1 MGTARG
7 LSQVLKEAR
16 QGGKPTSATQKVPRS
31 GYRYDLDGLRG
42 IAIAFVVL
50 FHVFVGKVSGGVD
63 VFLLLSGYFFLGS
76 QLRYADRPDS
86 SINPWWPIW
95 RTLRRL
101 LPALVL
107 VLGVSMVLIL
117 AWVPRL
123 QRIEIANQAVASL
136 FYVQNWE
143 LASQGAAYGAASAE
157 VSPFQHLWSMAVQGQ
172 FYLFAILL
180 SMAIILIRRYRPE
193 YSAVGLA
200 TPVLAVLTSVS
211 FFGAILWYFVDQS
224 VNYYSTFTR
233 FWELGLGALLV
244 LHAPRILISA
254 KTKSILAAVGLFM
267 VLSTGFFMDGAETF
281 PGFPALYPILGAC
294 LVILGDGKISGF
306 LSRKWMRWLGDIAY
320 PLYLWHWPLL
330 IIFTALFNQE
340 EPSIWLGIAVIVLSL
355 GLAQLTNKYIEKPM
369 QQQGKRPVFRESRSA
384 DALQKLR
391 SSRPARMR
399 AYAGIA
405 VVAVGFALTST
416 PQVLY
421 QRVLDTQT
429 SDLDPEI
436 YPGALSLAGFD
447 APEVKPKPNP
457 YVLADTVSP
466 AWAKGCMS
474 VFGDDPS
481 ELAPDNYDEDYC
493 AFGNPNSPVEVYLV
507 GGSHAEQW
515 MAPLDALGKQHN
527 FKVIPLVRQS
537 CPTFVVELDG
547 IFSDD
552 CIEFNEK
559 VIERLAEVKPDL
571 VVSNSTRPLLE
582 KGRGIDEVPESYI
595 TLWDFLEAED
605 IPFMGLRDN
614 PWFIQPGG
622 EGWMVSQCYEEE
634 QSLVDCSITK
644 DNFYAPVDPAEK
656 ELAIRNN
663 MLAVDTSRWFCP
675 DDLCIPVIGNV
686 YVYRDGNHMSDEYA
700 QSLAPFLWS
709 NMRRLLVA

>member
-1 MGTARG
+1 MVSARG
-7 LSQVLKEAR
+7 LSEVLKEGLQR
-16 QGGKPTSATQKVPRS
+16 GKATSPTQKVPRS

-86 SINPWWPIW
+86 SINPWWPFW

-101 LPALVL
+101 LPALVV
-107 VLGVSMVLIL
+107 VLGVSMAIIM
-117 AWVPRL
+117 AWIPRL

-136 FYVQNWE
+136 FYTQNWE
-143 LASQGAAYGAASAE
+143 LAAQGASYEAASAE

-172 FYLFAILL
+172 FYLFAIAL
-180 SMAIILIRRYRPE
+180 SMVIILIRRYRPE
-193 YSAVGLA
+193 YAALQLA

-211 FFGAILWYFVDQS
+211 FFSAVVWHFVDQS

-233 FWELGLGALLV
+233 FWELGLGALLA
-244 LHAPRILISA
+244 LHAPRILLSE

-267 VLSTGFFMDGAETF
+267 VLSTGFIMDGAQTF
-281 PGFPALYPILGAC
+281 PGAPALYPILGAC
-294 LVILGDGKISGF
+294 LIILGDGKVSVF

-330 IIFTALFNQE
+330 IMLTAYFNQT
-340 EPSIWLGIAVIVLSL
+340 EPSIWLGIAVIVLSV

-384 DALQKLR
+384 EALKKLR
-391 SSRPARMR
+391 SSRPAQLR
-399 AYAGIA
+399 AVAGIA
-405 VVAVGFALTST
+405 VVVVGMSVSSS

-421 QRVLDTQT
+421 QRVVDAQAT
-429 SDLDPEI
+429 SLDPSI
-436 YPGALSLAGFD
+436 YPGALSLAGMSF
-447 APEVKPKPNP
+447 PEADPEPNP

-481 ELAPDNYDEDYC
+481 ELAPDRYDPEFC
-493 AFGNPNSPVEVYLV
+493 TFGNPESSVEVYLV

-515 MAPLDALGKQHN
+515 ISPLDTLGQQNN

-537 CPTFVVELDG
+537 CPTFVEDLDG
-547 IFSDD
+547 IFSED
-552 CIEFNEK
+552 CAEFNEY

-595 TLWDFLEAED
+595 TLWDFLEAEN
-605 IPFMGLRDN
+605 IPFLGLRDN
-614 PWFIQPGG
+614 PWFIQPSG
-622 EGWMVSQCYEEE
+622 EGWLVSQCYEEE
-634 QSLVDCSITK
+634 RSLEDCSITR
-644 DNFYAPVDPAEK
+644 DNFYALVDPAAE
-656 ELAIRNN
+656 ELASRPN
-663 MLAVDTSRWFCP
+663 MLAVDTSAWFCP
-675 DDLCIPVIGNV
+675 DDICVPVIGNV

-700 QSLAPFLWS
+700 QSLTPLVWGS
-709 NMRRLLVA
+709 MRKLLGR